1 MVLSRK
7 DDRIPNV
14 ANRPVCVKASSVNMR
29 SYSDGG
35 WSRPS
40 MTPSVMSPGAVFINA
55 ARAGTFRNEVTMPE
69 RASTSRIRCTASAT
83 ASLAIV
89 LGSASAYGSSTP

>member
-1 MVLSRK
+1 
-7 DDRIPNV
+7 
-14 ANRPVCVKASSVNMR
+14 
-29 SYSDGG
+29 
-35 WSRPS
+35 
-40 MTPSVMSPGAVFINA
+40 MTPSVMSPGAVFIND